1 MYTHSH
7 YHISVDVKANC
18 YVTIYFA
25 FAYSIGQLN
34 IAEREEREAG
44 QYEEEEQPIGN
55 NEEDDGGHI
64 ESV

>member
-1 MYTHSH
+1 M
-7 YHISVDVKANC
+7 
-18 YVTIYFA
+18 TIY

-44 QYEEEEQPIGN
+44 QYEEEERPIGN
-55 NEEDDGGHI
+55 NEEDDDGHI

>member
-7 YHISVDVKANC
+7 YHISVHIKANC
-18 YVTIYFA
+18 YVTIY

-44 QYEEEEQPIGN
+44 QYEEEERPIGN
-55 NEEDDGGHI
+55 NEEDDDGHI